1 MIRKYSLCCLL
12 CLLFFYFALGQKETN
27 YTLLMQQAMKEGDY
41 SRATNLYTLAQ
52 QEDYYDIASLERLY
66 CRILYIQQEYKKAY
80 SLAESLYNEDE
91 NDFISEVIR
100 WIYLAGDKEGDS
112 LICSFVEEYD
122 LKNLPNSTLYDL
134 DIISGKDL
142 KKLCVSLSACTGEDS
157 DNEKLAKQNR
167 NTLSTLFYYKQKNYM
182 QAYNKAIDIFSQDNI
197 AIMYFVLGRIKE
209 ESKEYTSA
217 IAFYNNAIRN
227 GYNNYEAYLHR
238 ALCRGYDADY
248 LSANIDLDTCLMI
261 KEDYYTYF
269 LKGVNYN
276 HLRDYNKALY
286 CLSMSIVLCDT
297 FAEAYNYRGI
307 VYSNVEKYE
316 IALLDFR
323 TCLSLNKKTPYIHDN
338 MGIALE
344 GTGKVAEAMEEYLL
358 SIKYEPNYFDAYYNL
373 GRIHTSYHQNKKAL
387 KYLRK
392 ALKLETEVSD
402 IYFLIGQNLLEMN
415 KKEQACE
422 YFNTA
427 LQMGHTKAEEKLSD
441 IECK

>member
-1 MIRKYSLCCLL
+1 MKYTLCCLL
-12 CLLFFYFALGQKETN
+12 CFIFFFFANAQKERN
-27 YTLLMQQAMKEGDY
+27 YTSLMQQAIMEKDY
-41 SRATNLYTLAQ
+41 SRATNLYNLAL
-52 QEDYYDIASLERLY
+52 QEDYYDMSSLERLF
-66 CRILYIQQEYKKAY
+66 CRVLYVEQDYKNAY
-80 SLAESLYNEDE
+80 SLSEKLYNEDE

-100 WIYLAGDKEGDS
+100 WAYLTGNKKGDS
-112 LICSFVEEYD
+112 LICYFVEEYD
-122 LKNLPNSTLYDL
+122 LRNLPNSTLYDL
-134 DIISGKDL
+134 DIISNKDL
-142 KKLCVSLSACTGEDS
+142 KNICSSLNTCIDEEN
-157 DNEKLAKQNR
+157 DNEESAKKNR

-182 QAYNKAIDIFSQDNI
+182 QAYNKAIDIFTQNNI

-217 IAFYNNAIRN
+217 IAFYNSAIKN
-227 GYNNYEAYLHR
+227 GYNNYETYLHR
-238 ALCRGYDADY
+238 ALCRGYDSDY

-286 CLSMSIVLCDT
+286 CFDMSIMLCDT
-297 FAEAYNYRGI
+297 FAQAYNYRGI

-323 TCLSLNKKTPYIHDN
+323 TCLSLDKKTPYIHDN

-344 GTGKVAEAMEEYLL
+344 GTGKITEAMEEYLL
-358 SIKYEPNYFDAYYNL
+358 SIKYEPKYFDAYYNL
-373 GRIHTSYHQNKKAL
+373 GRIYTSYHQNKKAM
-387 KYLRK
+387 KYLNK

-415 KKEQACE
+415 KKDQACE

-427 LQMGHTKAEEKLSD
+427 LQMGHTKAEEKLSA
-441 IECK
+441 IECR